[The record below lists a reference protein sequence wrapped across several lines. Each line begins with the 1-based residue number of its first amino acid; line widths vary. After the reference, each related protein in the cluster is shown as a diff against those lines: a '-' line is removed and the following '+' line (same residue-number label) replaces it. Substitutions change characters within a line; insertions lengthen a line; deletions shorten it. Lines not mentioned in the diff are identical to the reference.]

1 MPFFKMYDFN
11 LPNDDCPFS
20 KEILGVGTGGR
31 GVANLNI
38 TIILLFFFLAC
49 WKISDTSTPPP
60 FQFAFNATDT
70 N

>member
-38 TIILLFFFLAC
+38 TIILLFFSSLLEDF
-49 WKISDTSTPPP
+49 
-60 FQFAFNATDT
+60 
-70 N
+70 

>member
-38 TIILLFFFLAC
+38 TIILLFFSSLLE
-49 WKISDTSTPPP
+49 DTSTPPP
-60 FQFAFNATDT
+60 FNLLSTPLIQIS
-70 N
+70 

>member
-31 GVANLNI
+31 GAANLNI
-38 TIILLFFFLAC
+38 TIILLFFLAC
-49 WKISDTSTPPP
+49 CKISDTSTPPP

>member
-31 GVANLNI
+31 GAANLNI
-38 TIILLFFFLAC
+38 TIILLFFSSLLQDF
-49 WKISDTSTPPP
+49 
-60 FQFAFNATDT
+60 
-70 N
+70 

>member
-38 TIILLFFFLAC
+38 TIILLFFSSLLE
-49 WKISDTSTPPP
+49 DTSTPPPP